1 METTLCAMAI
11 VLVFANLG
19 GKAMGDQIQVRIQ
32 NQLGEAMNI
41 KIHCQTREKDLGSK
55 VIAKGEEIEWRTI
68 STKQGLPYYCDVEWN
83 EGNGFRFKAF
93 SSSKG
98 GRCQSECFWGIREG
112 GPLLLN
118 QHKGTW
124 DLMPF
129 NPLPV

>member
-1 METTLCAMAI
+1 MKSALCAIAF
-11 VLVFANLG
+11 VLVLANLG
-19 GKAMGDQIQVRIQ
+19 GKAMGEQIHVRIQ

-55 VIAKGEEIEWRTI
+55 VIAKGEEIEWRTL
-68 STKQGLPYYCDVEWN
+68 SGKQGLPYYCDVEWN
-83 EGNGFRFKAF
+83 EGNGFHFKAF
-93 SSSKG
+93 SPADG
-98 GRCQSECFWGIREG
+98 RRCQSECLWRIREG

-118 QHKGTW
+118 QRKGTW